1 MFKRS
6 VSIPAVS
13 IKDVIYENLRQKGR
27 GNGKQENEKENK
39 ELKITT

>member
-13 IKDVIYENLRQKGR
+13 IKDVIYENLRQKKEGVMGSKKAR
-27 GNGKQENEKENK
+27 KQEGK
-39 ELKITT
+39 